1 MVRRRLLRTG
11 SNGHPA
17 SNTHDRRVPMTNEV
31 LEVDR
36 KQTAT
41 TASQTE
47 LVKELR
53 SRTGAGV
60 MDCRNALTE
69 ANGDLEKA
77 AEILRGKGLAVASK
91 KAGRVASEG
100 LVDAY
105 IHTGGRV
112 GAIVEVN
119 CETDFVART
128 EEFKRLARDLAMQV
142 TASAPL
148 YVSHEEVPAEAA
160 EAQRKVF
167 AAELAGKPAA
177 AVDGKLEKWYQEV
190 ALLEQPFIRDDSKRV
205 RDIITE
211 TIARVGENIQV
222 RRFARFK
229 IGE

>member
-1 MVRRRLLRTG
+1 
-11 SNGHPA
+11 
-17 SNTHDRRVPMTNEV
+17 MTNEV

>member
-1 MVRRRLLRTG
+1 
-11 SNGHPA
+11 
-17 SNTHDRRVPMTNEV
+17 MTNEV

-190 ALLEQPFIRDDSKRV
+190 ALLEQPFIRDDTKRV